1 MLGTAPV
8 ITAPRINIAPTFCL
22 ENIEGWLLQC
32 EARFELESI
41 VESTERY
48 DHVIVGLPTDII
60 KRAMSLI
67 KVMPPPTNPYERLKS
82 VLLKEYGKREKK
94 QPVEVI
100 QLSDEEEQGTKESHR
115 AGSGDISINIRNTTI
130 HVDNRGGRSNIG
142 GRGGSKTTSEIH
154 RGRGGAGKTA
164 SGISRG
170 RGGRVDKTNSSI
182 RRGRGGVASPRGR
195 GGVACVAS
203 RRGRG
208 GVDGVTNAIIN
219 NLLKDHLPDLGCD
232 VDISAACGTSG
243 DNNGILGG
251 GDDSGILS
259 GGADNDDISSSR
271 AESKNEGGVDNGDI
285 SRGGAESENNGGHV
299 ECYLCYLV
307 STPSADRDLVPV
319 ALLNQHRIYHQQ
331 HGY

>member
-1 MLGTAPV
+1 ME
-8 ITAPRINIAPTFCL
+8 PTVPIKIPPFSL
-22 ENIEGWLLQC
+22 EHIEGWLLQC

-100 QLSDEEEQGTKESHR
+100 QLSDEEEQGTKESHQ
-115 AGSGDISINIRNTTI
+115 AGSGDISINIRSTTVN
-130 HVDNRGGRSNIG
+130 VDNRGGRRGDTSINIG
-142 GRGGSKTTSEIH
+142 GRGGTGRTTSEIH
-154 RGRGGAGKTA
+154 TGRGGGTARGGAGKA
-164 SGISRG
+164 SSGIHRG
-170 RGGRVDKTNSSI
+170 CGGRVTRGGVDKTANSV
-182 RRGRGGVASPRGR
+182 RRGRGGVASRRGC
-195 GGVACVAS
+195 GGVARVAS

-208 GVDGVTNAIIN
+208 GVANATNLEVDNIIN
-219 NLLKDHLPDLGCD
+219 NLLMDHLPNPLPDLGCD
-232 VDISAACGTSG
+232 IDISAACGTSS
-243 DNNGILGG
+243 DNNGILG
-251 GDDSGILS
+251 
-259 GGADNDDISSSR
+259 DNSSS
-271 AESKNEGGVDNGDI
+271 
-285 SRGGAESENNGGHV
+285 GGAESENGGEHV

-307 STPSADRDLVPV
+307 FTSSADRDLVPV